1 MNHLDRMEV
10 LHQWLEEPETQEK
23 LHFCI
28 QQVIERVKAD
38 TSLRIPRTKEER
50 QGAFSAWLSSYRLK
64 LGPELQEQFRQQ
76 FPGVTQRFKDPN
88 TIKSI
93 VENKIWPDVEAV
105 LCSYAVRG
113 LASDWVR
120 SHMGD
125 AVLVGKPDFRDDA
138 WNVPL
143 AVASVGEHLGYVAL
157 DKSGNVIE
165 PLTSSRDALLR
176 AIHDRK
182 LPAVAAGAGQ

>member
-28 QQVIERVKAD
+28 QQAIERVKAD

-138 WNVPL
+138 
-143 AVASVGEHLGYVAL
+143 
-157 DKSGNVIE
+157 
-165 PLTSSRDALLR
+165 
-176 AIHDRK
+176 
-182 LPAVAAGAGQ
+182 